1 MIRRLL
7 AYFGLFV
14 LIFLAYAHYVS
25 RAWVLIK
32 INDTDIK
39 ASLPIALIALL
50 IISLIIHWLLLGFRW
65 LRHFKKHWQH
75 SRMLKQSQER
85 GVALEQA
92 LDIKVTAEHRAR
104 EYIDSLHNQG
114 YSVFL

>member
-75 SRMLKQSQER
+75 SRMLKQSQKR

-92 LDIKVTAEHRAR
+92 LQSALCQQWTEALKQLDYV
-104 EYIDSLHNQG
+104 LH
-114 YSVFL
+114 